1 MATQPAG
8 TSQEHGG
15 LRLAGEADPDLAG
28 EGAGEGQP
36 TAGVE
41 LRFHRG
47 ETRCEQDRL
56 FIETYVGSNR
66 TVTAIVILRVP
77 SMVAILVQER
87 LAVRAPIPLAR
98 NLAAPIENINDPV
111 KSGVAL
117 QGRLIVSVEVRFL
130 EFIAIRIVFPLHDG
144 IAVRDDY
151 RLSVRADES
160 YQDFVAS
167 LVVD

>member
-1 MATQPAG
+1 MMAVLVQNRFAIDAMQAHPRLPAA
-8 TSQEHGG
+8 S
-15 LRLAGEADPDLAG
+15 
-28 EGAGEGQP
+28 
-36 TAGVE
+36 VE

-47 ETRCEQDRL
+47 ETCEQDRL
-56 FIETYVGSNR
+56 FIETYVGKNR
-66 TVTAIVILRVP
+66 TVTAIVILRVQ

-117 QGRLIVSVEVRFL
+117 QGRLIVSVEVCFL

-144 IAVRDDY
+144 IAVRDNY
-151 RLSVRADES
+151 RLSVHADES
-160 YQDFVAS
+160 YPDFVAS